1 MFMLDT
7 NIVIRIFRGPPPV
20 LAGRLLRHQDQICVS
35 AITAFELHVG
45 AQKPMLTGSVREMER
60 VQEFLRAVQVL
71 PFDDLAAYQAAVVRA
86 ELEHAGS
93 GIGAADTLIAGH
105 AVATEST
112 LVTNNMREFSRV
124 ERLSEFLQD
133 WTTE

>member
-20 LAGRLLRHQDQICVS
+20 LAERLLRHREQICISV
-35 AITAFELHVG
+35 ITAFELHVG
-45 AQKPMLTGSVREMER
+45 AQKRRLAGSQREMER
-60 VQEFLRAVQVL
+60 VQEFLRAIQVL
-71 PFDDLAAYQAAVVRA
+71 PFDDFAAYQAAIVRA

-105 AVATEST
+105 AVATESI

-124 ERLSEFLQD
+124 ERLSDFLQD
-133 WTTE
+133 WTA